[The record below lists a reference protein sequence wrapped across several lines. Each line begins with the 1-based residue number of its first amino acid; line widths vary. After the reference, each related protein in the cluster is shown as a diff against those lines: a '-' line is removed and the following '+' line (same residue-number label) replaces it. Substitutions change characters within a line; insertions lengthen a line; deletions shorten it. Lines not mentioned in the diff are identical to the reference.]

1 MDSIYRYDNRFK
13 KNATWGPSIK
23 PKLHK
28 ITSFKRTLETPYGK
42 FTDLMVIEAKFDNGK
57 FKFYYQKGM
66 GYIGATTKKEGLISY
81 LRE

>member
-1 MDSIYRYDNRFK
+1 M
-13 KNATWGPSIK
+13 
-23 PKLHK
+23 
-28 ITSFKRTLETPYGK
+28 ETPYGK

-81 LRE
+81 LREYYFFVNVYPTPILNHLPGIITKSVS